1 MNNLQASQIYIYET
15 PEGTAS
21 IDVRLEQES
30 VWLTQAQM
38 VELFEKSKKTISE
51 HISNIF
57 KEAELNK
64 DAVVR
69 KSRTTASDGK
79 SYNVIYYNLDVIIS
93 VGYRIKSKRGTQFR
107 IWASNVLKNYLIQ
120 GYAINEKRL
129 KEQAQKYS
137 ALQQAVKLLENVSL
151 KKKELS
157 QEEASG
163 LLKIITDY
171 TFALDILDQFDHQ
184 KLAIRN
190 TSHQEI
196 FKITYKEAVKSISIL
211 KERLGGGKLFGNEK
225 DESFKSSLN
234 AIYQTFSGED
244 LYPSIEEKAAHL
256 LYFVVKNHSFSDGN
270 KRIAAFIFVW
280 FLDKNNC
287 LYHANG
293 SKRIADNALVALT
306 LMIAES
312 KAEEKDIMVK
322 IIVNLINKD
331 N

>member
-1 MNNLQASQIYIYET
+1 MDNSQASQIYIYET

-64 DAVVR
+64 EAVVR

-79 SYNVIYYNLDVIIS
+79 NYNVIYYNLDVIIS

-129 KEQAQKYS
+129 KEHAYKYS

-163 LLKIITDY
+163 LLRIITEY

-184 KLAIRN
+184 KLAIKN
-190 TSHQEI
+190 TSHQ
-196 FKITYKEAVKSISIL
+196 
-211 KERLGGGKLFGNEK
+211 
-225 DESFKSSLN
+225 
-234 AIYQTFSGED
+234 
-244 LYPSIEEKAAHL
+244 
-256 LYFVVKNHSFSDGN
+256 
-270 KRIAAFIFVW
+270 
-280 FLDKNNC
+280 
-287 LYHANG
+287 
-293 SKRIADNALVALT
+293 
-306 LMIAES
+306 
-312 KAEEKDIMVK
+312 
-322 IIVNLINKD
+322 
-331 N
+331 